1 MPIRNYSVVKGK
13 ATGGKIQF
21 NRNGNS
27 PHYLIGLNAG
37 GQKLQAAVNIESQDG
52 SEVLYLI
59 DHSFTPP
66 DPGGLAS
73 LPAGRT
79 ALDSVA
85 GGLAL
90 DYVRSRVNNT
100 FMVDRRAMSLLPVSQ
115 GPQNSDLQ
123 NAVVDL
129 LDQAV
134 AEGDGTVYAFGSF
147 YEDAGQSAGIHDI
160 HMNQGN
166 PADNHGAD
174 NGVWQDGAVF
184 INLAS
189 KNRWMAI
196 FIAFQSQA
204 WHTDNHGDPA

>member
-1 MPIRNYSVVKGK
+1 MPIPNYSVLKGK
-13 ATGGKIQF
+13 ATGGKVQF

-27 PHYLIGLNAG
+27 PHYLIDLKAG
-37 GQKLQAAVNIESQDG
+37 RQKFQAAVNIESQDG
-52 SEVLYLI
+52 SEVLYRI
-59 DHSFTPP
+59 DRSFTPP
-66 DPGGLAS
+66 NPGGLAS

-79 ALDSVA
+79 AIESVG

-90 DYVRSRVNNT
+90 DYVRSRVKNNL
-100 FMVDRRAMSLLPVSQ
+100 MVDRGSMSLLPVAQ
-115 GPQNSDLQ
+115 GAEDSDLH

-134 AEGDGTVYAFGSF
+134 ADGDGTIYAFGSF
-147 YEDAGQSAGIHDI
+147 YQEPGQLSGIHDI

-184 INLAS
+184 INLAA
-189 KNRWMAI
+189 NHHWVAI
-196 FIAFQSQA
+196 FIAFQSQT
-204 WHTDNHGDPA
+204 WHTDNNGDPA

>member
-13 ATGGKIQF
+13 PTGGKVQF
-21 NRNGNS
+21 DRNGSN
-27 PHYLIGLNAG
+27 PHYLIGLKAG
-37 GQKLQAAVNIESQDG
+37 GQTFQAAVNIESEDG

-59 DHSFTPP
+59 DRSFTPP
-66 DPGGLAS
+66 NPGELAS

-79 ALDSVA
+79 VLDSVA

-90 DYVRSRVNNT
+90 DYVRSRVNNA
-100 FMVDRRAMSLLPVSQ
+100 FMVDRSSMSLLPVSQ
-115 GPQNSDLQ
+115 AAQDSDLH
-123 NAVVDL
+123 NAVIDL

-134 AEGDGTVYAFGSF
+134 ADGDGTIYAFGSF
-147 YEDAGQSAGIHDI
+147 YQDRGLAGGIHDI

-166 PADNHGAD
+166 PANNHGAD

-184 INLAS
+184 INLPS
-189 KNRWMAI
+189 KNQWMAI

>member
-1 MPIRNYSVVKGK
+1 MPICNYSVLKGK
-13 ATGGKIQF
+13 ATGGKVQF

-27 PHYLIGLNAG
+27 PHYLIDLQAG
-37 GQKLQAAVNIESQDG
+37 GQKFQAAVNIESEDG
-52 SEVLYLI
+52 SEVLYKI
-59 DHSFTPP
+59 DRSFTPP
-66 DPGGLAS
+66 NPGGLAS

-79 ALDSVA
+79 AIESVG

-90 DYVRSRVNNT
+90 DYVRSRVKDNL
-100 FMVDRRAMSLLPVSQ
+100 MVDRSSMSLLPVAQ
-115 GPQNSDLQ
+115 GAEDSDLH

-134 AEGDGTVYAFGSF
+134 ADGDGTIYAFGSF
-147 YEDAGQSAGIHDI
+147 YQEPGQLSGIHDI

-184 INLAS
+184 INLPA
-189 KNRWMAI
+189 KHQWVAI

-204 WHTDNHGDPA
+204 WRTDYNGDPA